1 MHSGAPRQL
10 LEGTT
15 VDGVLELEHV
25 ERLGVRAEALAHHK
39 RELGRGAIAYI
50 AAVADVDAAHATRV
64 ASTSRRG
71 GRRRR
76 GHARGGLQW
85 HDRRDC
91 SRLTRELDQLNKVG
105 TSVRFAIRQ
114 NLALYNL

>member
-15 VDGVLELEHV
+15 EGGVLELEHV

-39 RELGRGAIAYI
+39 RELKRGAIADI
-50 AAVADVDAAHATRV
+50 ADVDAAHATRV

-71 GRRRR
+71 G
-76 GHARGGLQW
+76 HARGGLQW
-85 HDRRDC
+85 HHRLDC
-91 SRLTRELDQLNKVG
+91 SRLTCELDQLNKVG
-105 TSVRFAIRQ
+105 TSVRFARRQ